1 MTTTAKPAAATERA
15 SQLRQNEAKW
25 TRVMMDAGWTAIP
38 SIILEHQKALGL
50 DPLDLNILLQLA
62 KHWWQANNPPHPS
75 KRRIAEAI
83 GIDPRTVQRRITRLE
98 NVGLIRREARRGKYG
113 GTSTNAYHFDGLI
126 AKATPHA
133 RKAIEQRKQQA
144 KKPEPSPPSPIRL
157 VK

>member
-1 MTTTAKPAAATERA
+1 MTPKSVAATERA

-98 NVGLIRREARRGKYG
+98 NVGLIRREARRGK
-113 GTSTNAYHFDGLI
+113 SNACHFDGLI
-126 AKATPHA
+126 AKAAAMRTSSTSRINTFRA
-133 RKAIEQRKQQA
+133 AA
-144 KKPEPSPPSPIRL
+144 CG
-157 VK
+157 

>member
-1 MTTTAKPAAATERA
+1 MTTAKPAVAERA

-25 TRVMMDAGWTAIP
+25 TRIMMDAGWTAIP

-126 AKATPHA
+126 AKATPYA
-133 RKAIEQRKQQA
+133 RKAIEQRKQQQPKRPA
-144 KKPEPSPPSPIRL
+144 PVSPFRV

>member
-1 MTTTAKPAAATERA
+1 MTTAKTTVGERA

-25 TRVMMDAGWTAIP
+25 TRVLMDAGWTAIP

-62 KHWWQANNPPHPS
+62 KYWWVAGNPPRPS

-126 AKATPHA
+126 AKVTPYA
-133 RKAIEQRKQQA
+133 KKALDERKQTKRGGSQ
-144 KKPEPSPPSPIRL
+144 PSLRL
-157 VK
+157 VKK